1 VHGDDPIGGTC
12 ADARKKPRIPPLLAG
27 ISAMNSITDVKGGGT
42 HHTIVRGL
50 AAQEGQAMAEYA
62 VILALVV
69 AGAIAGYQLL
79 GGAVLG
85 LFNAVVTTF
94 TS

>member
-1 VHGDDPIGGTC
+1 
-12 ADARKKPRIPPLLAG
+12 
-27 ISAMNSITDVKGGGT
+27 MKGGGT
-42 HHTIVRGL
+42 HHTIVRGS
-50 AAQEGQAMAEYA
+50 AADAGQATAEYA

-85 LFNAVVTTF
+85 LFNAVVTAF